1 VAQDGGKLWVL
12 VNVVIDALDQLIVVS
27 LFSQDGGKLW
37 VLVNVVIDAL
47 DQLIVVSLFSS

>member
-1 VAQDGGKLWVL
+1 MAQDGGKLWVL